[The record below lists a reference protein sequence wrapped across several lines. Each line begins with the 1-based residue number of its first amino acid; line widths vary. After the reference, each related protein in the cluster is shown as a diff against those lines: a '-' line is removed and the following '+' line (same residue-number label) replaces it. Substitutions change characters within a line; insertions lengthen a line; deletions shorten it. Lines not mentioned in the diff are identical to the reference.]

1 MEDKKNKASSREG
14 GPVRAARV
22 ASARAEMY
30 GLLFDV
36 FVGLTGDALLAES
49 REGRFEE
56 LLSTEAKTYGQR
68 VREGARLVASYRSS
82 SKDGSPDVLVKEL
95 LVDRAWLL
103 GSAGARVF
111 RPPYERLYVDG
122 PAGEGSLLQALNG
135 FYRNAGLALGD
146 ESRESPDFLFVE
158 LDFMKQLCLREV
170 EESLGRMPVG
180 PTRAIE
186 RQFLGQ
192 HVGKWAEGY
201 CIEAGMHARTAL
213 FRGFLAV
220 LDGFIA
226 AETAYL
232 DERVSSSPE
241 VSTT

>member
-1 MEDKKNKASSREG
+1 MEGREKETDPERGPTRTARMASN
-14 GPVRAARV
+14 RAT
-22 ASARAEMY
+22 MY
-30 GLLFDV
+30 ELLFDV
-36 FVGLTGDALLAES
+36 FVGLTGDALLSET

-56 LLSTEAKTYGQR
+56 LLSAEAEPYGQR

-82 SKDGSPDVLVKEL
+82 SKDGSPDVLADEL
-95 LVDRAWLL
+95 LVDRTRLL
-103 GSAGARVF
+103 GSAGIKGF
-111 RPPYERLYVDG
+111 RPPYERLYAGG
-122 PAGEGSLLQALNG
+122 PAEEGSLLQALNG
-135 FYRNAGLALGD
+135 FYRNAGLALDD

-170 EESLGRMPVG
+170 EESLGRMPVE
-180 PTRAIE
+180 PTRAME
-186 RQFLGQ
+186 RQFLRQ
-192 HVGKWAEGY
+192 HVGKWTEAY

-226 AETAYL
+226 AEIAYL
-232 DERVSSSPE
+232 GEQAPSSPE